1 MTNEATISAKQ
12 NERAEK
18 ALEAIKWLLDN
29 QDARECG
36 CAYEDVNIWQ
46 ELEKVAAI
54 LEG

>member
-1 MTNEATISAKQ
+1 MTNEGTTKA
-12 NERAEK
+12 AE
-18 ALEAIKWLLDN
+18 ALEAIRWLLAN

-36 CAYEDVNIWQ
+36 CDYEDVNIWQ